1 MLVNFISQI
10 PGFIEDVWDSNFK
23 FVLVVALAPILQLII
38 KLVTPFLVKI
48 FLAGSGIAGFG
59 TKRGDKAAKKRI
71 KTLAGV
77 AEATTFVLII
87 IGVILF
93 IFTEVG
99 LDITPIIAG
108 AGVLS
113 LAVGF
118 GAQSLVKDIISGI
131 FIILENQFNKG
142 DWVQIG
148 KYGGRVVEVNLRRTI
163 LQTISGAR
171 HIIPNS
177 KVVIVTNNTN
187 QYSAISL
194 IIPTKINADFKKVN
208 RLINEVCREL
218 AQDSEF
224 EKNIIEA
231 PETIGVDEINE
242 YAALIRVWG
251 KVKPGKHIKA
261 KRELAKR
268 IAEKFAQNKIKL
280 PGKIIA

>member
-1 MLVNFISQI
+1 MSIDFIPQI
-10 PGFIEDVWDSNFK
+10 PEFVGDIWDSNFK
-23 FVLVVALAPILQLII
+23 FVLVIVLAPILQLAI
-38 KLVTPFLVKI
+38 KLITPFLVKI
-48 FLAGSGIAGFG
+48 FLAGFG
-59 TKRGDKAAKKRI
+59 MKKGGKFAKKRT

-77 AEATTFVLII
+77 VEATTFVLII

-148 KYGGRVVEVNLRRTI
+148 KYEGKVVEVNLRRTI
-163 LQTISGAR
+163 LQTIRGAR

-177 KVVIVTNNTN
+177 KVEIVTNSTN

-194 IIPTKINADFKKVN
+194 IIPTKINNDFKKVN
-208 RLINEVCREL
+208 RLINEACRDL
-218 AQDSEF
+218 TQDSEF

-251 KVKPGKHIKA
+251 KMKPGQHIKA